1 MGNPRDGRLSSSE
14 SVRFFLALPDWS
26 FFAASFA
33 FGFVS
38 CENEDVGDDF
48 RDFYKYGD
56 GLSLHVVLP
65 P

>member
-1 MGNPRDGRLSSSE
+1 V

-26 FFAASFA
+26 FFAACFA

-38 CENEDVGDDF
+38 CGNEDVGDDF
-48 RDFYKYGD
+48 RDFHEYGD

>member
-1 MGNPRDGRLSSSE
+1 V

-38 CENEDVGDDF
+38 CGNEDVGDDF
-48 RDFYKYGD
+48 RDFHEYGD
-56 GLSLHVVLP
+56 GLSLHA
-65 P
+65 

>member
-1 MGNPRDGRLSSSE
+1 MGNLRDGRLSGSV

-38 CENEDVGDDF
+38 CGNEDVGDDF
-48 RDFYKYGD
+48 RDFHEYGD
-56 GLSLHVVLP
+56 GLSLHA
-65 P
+65 